1 MSCSGPSAVRRSQ
14 SKVGTVFLFSRVCV
28 CVPTDTN
35 KIETVSKWI
44 RVPSLALQATI
55 AVLLKYLPSWLLLCI
70 A

>member
-14 SKVGTVFLFSRVCV
+14 SKVGTVFLFSSYLCM
-28 CVPTDTN
+28 PTDTN

-55 AVLLKYLPSWLLLCI
+55 AVLLKDLPSWLLLCI